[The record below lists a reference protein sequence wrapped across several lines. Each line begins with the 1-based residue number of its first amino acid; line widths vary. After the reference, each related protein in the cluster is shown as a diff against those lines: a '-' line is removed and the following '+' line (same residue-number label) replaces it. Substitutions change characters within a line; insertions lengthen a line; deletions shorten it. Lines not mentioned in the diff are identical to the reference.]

1 MSARVAGA
9 ERTLAVRRPLVRP
22 AGEAPRLLRV
32 VRGWVVRRAFALGL
46 GLVAV
51 CIVWVWLRLQVTQVG
66 YDLSVARQLQLR
78 LEQERRQLEVE
89 LATLRDPGRLDDVAR
104 RRLGLTEPRKGQV
117 VILR

>member
-1 MSARVAGA
+1 MSVRTAGDD
-9 ERTLAVRRPLVRP
+9 RMLVVRRPLVRP
-22 AGEAPRLLRV
+22 VGEAPRLLRV
-32 VRGWVVRRAFALGL
+32 VRGWVVRRAFALGVA
-46 GLVAV
+46 LVALCMV
-51 CIVWVWLRLQVTQVG
+51 QVWLRLQVTQVG

-117 VILR
+117 VTLR

>member
-1 MSARVAGA
+1 MSARAGDG
-9 ERTLAVRRPLVRP
+9 RTLVVRRPLVR
-22 AGEAPRLLRV
+22 AQGDAPRLLRV

-46 GLVAV
+46 ALVALCMV
-51 CIVWVWLRLQVTQVG
+51 QVWLRLQITHVG
-66 YDLSVARQLQLR
+66 YDLSVARQLRLR

-104 RRLGLTEPRKGQV
+104 HRLGLTDPKRGQV